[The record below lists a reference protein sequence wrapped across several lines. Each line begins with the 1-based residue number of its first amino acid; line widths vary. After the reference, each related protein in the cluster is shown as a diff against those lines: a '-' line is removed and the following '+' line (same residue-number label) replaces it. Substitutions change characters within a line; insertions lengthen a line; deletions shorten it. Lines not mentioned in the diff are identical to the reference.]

1 MRASRTRP
9 TPKAVAVGLA
19 ATAFLLAF
27 VAGWVTKVPAP
38 APRLVTAVGSAS
50 RLEVSELAPVASVPA
65 LRLPRKVSRDRA
77 RVTPR
82 GRHRVASPSHARDR
96 RATTSSARGPTSG
109 AADVASSADTA
120 SSAGGGSSAGGAAT
134 PTAQTVSSPAA
145 SGAPQVQSRAPAQS
159 SPPPPRP
166 SAPAASAP
174 SRPSPS
180 ASRTGVSS
188 GTAGGSGSSGTSSGH
203 G

>member
-1 MRASRTRP
+1 MRASPTRP

-27 VAGWVTKVPAP
+27 VAGWVTEVPAP

-65 LRLPRKVSRDRA
+65 LKLPRRASRDRA

-96 RATTSSARGPTSG
+96 RAATSSARAPTSG
-109 AADVASSADTA
+109 AADVPSSAGGASSAGDA
-120 SSAGGGSSAGGAAT
+120 SSAGGGVT
-134 PTAQTVSSPAA
+134 PTPQTVSSPAA
-145 SGAPQVQSRAPAQS
+145 SGAPQVQSRPPAQS

-166 SAPAASAP
+166 SAPAP